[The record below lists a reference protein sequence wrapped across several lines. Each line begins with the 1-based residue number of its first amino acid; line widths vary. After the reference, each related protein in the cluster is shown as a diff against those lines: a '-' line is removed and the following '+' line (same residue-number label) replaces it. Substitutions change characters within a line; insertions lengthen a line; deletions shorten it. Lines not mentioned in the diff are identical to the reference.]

1 MFAVEII
8 AASAKR
14 YMPCCRLKSVQSP
27 WHPADNIQLLL
38 NHHWTMHKKQ
48 AGASCQESFWHAVL
62 LGCSEMCKAE
72 QQNLQLHTDQLI
84 KEQQ

>member
-27 WHPADNIQLLL
+27 WHPVDNIQLLFL
-38 NHHWTMHKKQ
+38 ITIGPCIRNKRVPPVRRVYGML
-48 AGASCQESFWHAVL
+48 SFWAVL
-62 LGCSEMCKAE
+62 RCV
-72 QQNLQLHTDQLI
+72 
-84 KEQQ
+84 